1 MALANVDSLNS
12 LTWQIIHAAMEV
24 HKQLGPGLLESAYQV
39 CLAYELREMGMA
51 VATGVELP
59 VRYKSLSIASV
70 YTMDLVVNSAVVVE
84 LKAVEAVLPV
94 HKAQLLT
101 YLKLARYP
109 AGLLLNF
116 NVPLMKNGVT
126 RVLNPRRA
134 DGASR

>member
-1 MALANVDSLNS
+1 MALTNNDALNN
-12 LTWQIIHAAMEV
+12 LTWQIIQAAIEV
-24 HKQLGPGLLESAYQV
+24 HRQLGPGLLESAYRV

-59 VRYKSLSIASV
+59 VRYKKLSLESV
-70 YTMDLVVNSAVVVE
+70 YTMDPVVNSAVVVE
-84 LKAVEAVLPV
+84 LKAVQTVLPV

-116 NVPLMKNGVT
+116 NLPLMKNGVS
-126 RVLNPRRA
+126 RVLNPRP
-134 DGASR
+134 GVVTS